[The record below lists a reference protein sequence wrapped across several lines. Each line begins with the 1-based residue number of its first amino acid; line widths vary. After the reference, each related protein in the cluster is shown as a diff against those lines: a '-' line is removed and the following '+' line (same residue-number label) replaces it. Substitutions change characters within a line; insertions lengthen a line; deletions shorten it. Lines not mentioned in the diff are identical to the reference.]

1 MQRRSQTHGD
11 FHAAHALQPEHAQ
24 GRSGSVLEHP
34 TVLTGIP
41 THKVVRDRP
50 QPFSAVPN
58 SFPLCFL
65 NVEPDGSTVEL
76 LNFRR
81 SAIIQIYK
89 AKLNSR
95 FELNRKFAD
104 DMKGPG

>member
-1 MQRRSQTHGD
+1 
-11 FHAAHALQPEHAQ
+11 
-24 GRSGSVLEHP
+24 
-34 TVLTGIP
+34 
-41 THKVVRDRP
+41 
-50 QPFSAVPN
+50 
-58 SFPLCFL
+58 
-65 NVEPDGSTVEL
+65 VEL